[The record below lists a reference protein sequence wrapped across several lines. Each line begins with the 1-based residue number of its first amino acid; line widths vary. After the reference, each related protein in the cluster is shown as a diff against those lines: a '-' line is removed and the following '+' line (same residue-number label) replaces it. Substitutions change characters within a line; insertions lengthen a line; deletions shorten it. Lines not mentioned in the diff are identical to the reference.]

1 MVFRVRGPRG
11 ESAGLR
17 GEKLS
22 TLGEE
27 LEAWY
32 LIDREQETGR
42 NASERMLTLTTT
54 RRVEAERSV
63 SGQRG

>member
-32 LIDREQETGR
+32 LIDREQEHGR
-42 NASERMLTLTTT
+42 NALRKNAHAHNNPS
-54 RRVEAERSV
+54 S
-63 SGQRG
+63 